1 MSADEQTFDFVI
13 VGGGTAGCILA
24 NRLSADRDVS
34 VLLLEA
40 GGSGKGLWT
49 TIPAGFSKLLTDDR
63 FNWRFATEPED
74 NVNGRSIVVPR
85 GRGLGGSSLINGMI
99 FVRGQPADY
108 DLWAQRGNIG
118 WAFDDVLP
126 YFRKLERYEGD
137 GDLRGHSGPMSIVDV
152 QQRAPLAEAF
162 ITAGEQAGY
171 DRNPDYNGARQDGF
185 GYYQVN
191 QAGGR
196 RCSAKVAYLDP
207 VRHRANLTVRTHA
220 QVEAVEIE
228 GRKATGVAYRLR
240 GTRLRVKARREV
252 ILAAGAVQS
261 PHLLELSG
269 IGDPAVLAAADITLR
284 HALVGVGANYLD
296 HFCTRMNWRVKDA
309 ITLNEQTRG
318 WRLALAVAEYFAR
331 RTGILSLGTG
341 LAHGFVRTRPGLA
354 GPDAQFFFV
363 HASYADAGKRDL
375 DRLPGVTI
383 GVTNLQSQSA
393 GTIHARSAD
402 PASAPAIRPNFL
414 SAAEDRRSLIEG
426 MKIARTVMGQPAMAP
441 YVVSEMT
448 PGADVQSDAQW
459 LDFARANGQ
468 TIYHAIGTCA
478 MGQDA
483 RAVVDARLR
492 VHGIEGLRVIDASIM
507 PTMVSGNTAAAVMMI
522 AEKGADLVRA
532 DWRS

>member
-1 MSADEQTFDFVI
+1 MSADNETFDYVI

-24 NRLSADRDVS
+24 NRLSADPNVS

-40 GGSGKGLWT
+40 GGPGDGLWT
-49 TIPAGFSKLLTDDR
+49 TIPAGFSKLLTDNR
-63 FNWRFATEPED
+63 FNWQFATEREE

-85 GRGLGGSSLINGMI
+85 GKGLGGSSLINGMI

-108 DLWAQRGNIG
+108 DLWAQRGNTG
-118 WAFDDVLP
+118 WGFDDVLP
-126 YFRKLERYEGD
+126 YFRKLEHYEG
-137 GDLRGHSGPMSIVDV
+137 GGELRGDSGPMRIVEV
-152 QQRAPLAEAF
+152 KQRAPLADAF

-191 QAGGR
+191 QFGGR

-207 VRHRANLTVRTHA
+207 VRHRRNLTVRTHA
-220 QVEAVEIE
+220 LVEAIDLAD
-228 GRKATGVAYRLR
+228 RKATGVSYRVR
-240 GTRLRVKARREV
+240 GAGRQAQARREV
-252 ILAAGAVQS
+252 LLAAGAVQS

-269 IGDPAVLAAADITLR
+269 IGDPAVLAAAGITTR

-296 HFCTRMNWRVKDA
+296 HFCTRMNWRVKGA

-318 WRLALAVAEYFAR
+318 WRLGLAVAEYFAR

-354 GPDAQFFFV
+354 GPDVQYFFM

-375 DRLPGVTI
+375 DRFPGVTI
-383 GVTNLQSQSA
+383 GVTNLQSQSV

-402 PASAPAIRPNFL
+402 PADAPAIRPNFL
-414 SAAEDRRSLIEG
+414 SDAEDRRSIIEG
-426 MKIARTVMGQPAMAP
+426 MKIARAIMAQPAMAP
-441 YVVSEMT
+441 YVVSEMS
-448 PGADVQSDAQW
+448 PGADVQSDAEW
-459 LDFARANGQ
+459 LDFARRNGQ

-492 VHGIEGLRVIDASIM
+492 VHGVAGLRVIDASIM

-522 AEKGADLVRA
+522 AEKGADLVQA
-532 DWRS
+532 DWRA